1 MSLLVTEM
9 TGAVVA
15 LQNDRHVSLDDP
27 IQIDAESQ
35 LQLVQLPRR
44 TRVVNNP
51 QLSTM
56 LILISKAMFEKCI
69 FMG

>member
-27 IQIDAESQ
+27 VQIAAESQ

-51 QLSTM
+51 QLPTS
-56 LILISKAMFEKCI
+56 LLLISTSMFIKCI
-69 FMG
+69 SKG